1 MQVLNKKKNVVHT
14 GVYKSRLYHVVISYR
29 PFIYQGTFYI
39 VINAYVVF
47 EILSDLYTRIN
58 KIVHIAQP

>member
-1 MQVLNKKKNVVHT
+1 M
-14 GVYKSRLYHVVISYR
+14 VISYR